1 MSLANL
7 KSIGIEKKFY
17 TFLQGL
23 KLNKKRVFGYGAVGL
38 ISLIVSF
45 NRVTDNLSEPGMGIW
60 SSLISITSGI
70 LICFAAVL
78 FIIMALSGIPAF
90 SDRFIKYHSHKTR
103 FLHAYLAIPLF
114 IATVL
119 VANYIDNRK
128 DDIQAKALGFTSAS
142 DFRDAKKNNIF
153 TMQEYVVLL
162 AKREVK
168 RREFAQRHKMDSV
181 PLKISLIIAIL
192 MQTRVKY

>member
-23 KLNKKRVFGYGAVGL
+23 KLNKKHVFGYGAVGL

-45 NRVTDNLSEPGMGIW
+45 NRVTDNLSEPEMGIW

-70 LICFAAVL
+70 LICFSAVL

-90 SDRFIKYHSHKTR
+90 SDKFIKSHPRKTR
-103 FLHAYLAIPLF
+103 FLHAYLAILLF

-142 DFRDAKKNNIF
+142 DFRDAKKTIF
-153 TMQEYVVLL
+153 LPCKNMLCYW
-162 AKREVK
+162 KNVK
-168 RREFAQRHKMDSV
+168 LNV
-181 PLKISLIIAIL
+181 GISRNGTKWI
-192 MQTRVKY
+192 RCH